1 MCIRDRWVICDCF
14 ADASFAYQ
22 GFGRGLGFEQVN
34 QIKEIIQGNFDPD
47 LTFLL
52 DAPIDVISKRRKLNP
67 NDRFESQDKLF
78 FERVRE
84 GYLELADIF
93 GERTIIV
100 DATKP
105 IEQVQ
110 SEIQTH
116 ILEFIK
122 NNI

>member
-1 MCIRDRWVICDCF
+1 M
-14 ADASFAYQ
+14 
-22 GFGRGLGFEQVN
+22 GFEQVN